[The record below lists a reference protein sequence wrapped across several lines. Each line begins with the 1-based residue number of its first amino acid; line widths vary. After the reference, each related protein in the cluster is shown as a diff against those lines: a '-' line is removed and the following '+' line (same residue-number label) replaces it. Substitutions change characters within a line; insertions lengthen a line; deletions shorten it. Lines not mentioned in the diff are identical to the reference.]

1 MTAVAYSVYG
11 DFIIAPTT
19 ATVGGTA
26 LPGLDSTRP
35 IRLIAP
41 HGLRTERNGFAR
53 DAVRSYVDP
62 ADEPF
67 QLILPAAGHD
77 ANTLKLL
84 FATHT
89 SNGTTIQSAGG
100 NALKAARTARE
111 TSAIVRPADTSQFYW
126 YFPRLQLFEESIPL
140 MNRSMVDFA
149 GIDDSLLV
157 LLCAKPD
164 GGLLDAA
171 FVGSADD
178 INSTYNLGSGTPL
191 IVLSVPYVDLGTA
204 ASGVAGTPVSYT
216 VEGYFL
222 AGTIGI
228 PAVTGIQYSVTGSA
242 GTYGNTQTLT
252 PVNGRVTQTVWV
264 RFKSTASV
272 GAFLQ
277 SIEHTSSGA
286 VAKNLVA
293 SGTVTDAD

>member
-1 MTAVAYSVYG
+1 MTAVVYSVMG
-11 DFIIAPTT
+11 DLILAPTT

-26 LPGLDSTRP
+26 LPGLDSKRP

-41 HGLRTERNGFAR
+41 HGLQTERNGFAR
-53 DAVRSYVDP
+53 DAVRSFVLP

-100 NALKAARTARE
+100 NALKAARTCRE
-111 TSAIVRPADTSQFYW
+111 TTAIIRPASTSEFYW

-157 LLCAKPD
+157 LLCGKPD

-171 FVGSADD
+171 FIGSAAD

-191 IVLSVPYVDLGTA
+191 IVLSAPYVDLGTA

-222 AGTIGI
+222 AGNISV
-228 PAVTGIQYSVTGSA
+228 PAVTGIQYSVTGAA
-242 GTYGNTQTLT
+242 GAYADTQALV

-264 RFKSTASV
+264 RFKTTASV

-277 SIEHTSSGA
+277 SIAHTSSGA
-286 VAKNLVA
+286 VTKNLVA
-293 SGTVTDAD
+293 AGTVTA